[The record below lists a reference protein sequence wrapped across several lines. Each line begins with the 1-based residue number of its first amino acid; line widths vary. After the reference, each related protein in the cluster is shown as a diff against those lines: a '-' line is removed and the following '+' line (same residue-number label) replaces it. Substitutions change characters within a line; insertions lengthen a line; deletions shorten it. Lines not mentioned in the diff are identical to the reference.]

1 MNTELE
7 ALLATAED
15 THRVDYVEVPV
26 YDQETG
32 AVSATR
38 RISVRGAT
46 LFEQARFFMRFPT
59 VFELIS
65 EQFEGADDTNL
76 SEEDKKK
83 RGAQGLKK
91 VIELLLKIPE
101 AISALNSCFVGQ
113 PFKPGVEEG
122 LSRLNSDVSL
132 DLLERGLFK
141 TYNGDIQGFFAKRG
155 GGLAKAMGLARKT
168 TTTSTTSLPTSST
181 TANAA

>member
-15 THRVDYVEVPV
+15 THRVDYLEVPT
-26 YDQETG
+26 YDKDTG
-32 AVSATR
+32 AISATR

-65 EQFEGADDTNL
+65 EQFEDGDADL
-76 SEEDKKK
+76 SEDDKKK

-122 LSRLNSDVSL
+122 LSKLNSDVSL

-155 GGLAKAMGLARKT
+155 GGLAKAMGLSRKT
-168 TTTSTTSLPTSST
+168 TTSKTSLPTSST